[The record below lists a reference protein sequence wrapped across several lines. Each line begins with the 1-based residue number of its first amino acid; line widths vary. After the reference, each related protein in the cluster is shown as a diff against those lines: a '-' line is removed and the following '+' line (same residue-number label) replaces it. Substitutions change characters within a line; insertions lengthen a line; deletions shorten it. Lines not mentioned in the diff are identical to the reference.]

1 MDTINETGLIISEI
15 STELSNI
22 SMNNYLVY
30 AFILIGILFII
41 LVIRIIV
48 NGINRG

>member
-1 MDTINETGLIISEI
+1 MDTINETRLIMSEV

-22 SMNNYLVY
+22 SMNNYLIY
-30 AFILIGILFII
+30 AFILVGILFVI
-41 LVIRIIV
+41 LVIQIIV